1 MYRLFFSL
9 MIIIAVNTAKA
20 QQHSQ
25 GLPVTNHK
33 EVVIAHRGDH
43 TFFPDNTLEGYQ
55 SAIKLGVDYIET
67 DLRTT
72 KDGGLV
78 IMHNSSVN
86 RMTGAAGE
94 IADLS
99 YDYVRSLKIVDSAH
113 HKTYHIPDFKEVLAL
128 CKGKVNIYLDF
139 KDANVDT
146 AYKMIKA
153 AGMEKHVV
161 VYANTLDQFKTWR
174 KVAPKMPVMT
184 SVPDEVKDVASLK
197 AFLDEY
203 PVSCV
208 DGSIGQ
214 YSADMLTLFKTRGVA
229 VWLDVQDNDE
239 GPATWS
245 KALDEQ
251 VPGMQTDHPAAL
263 IKYLTQQS
271 KR

>member
-9 MIIIAVNTAKA
+9 MAIVAVHSAKA
-20 QQHSQ
+20 QQHLQS
-25 GLPVTNHK
+25 LPVTNHK
-33 EVVIAHRGDH
+33 KVVIAHRGDH
-43 TFFPDNTLEGYQ
+43 TFFPDNTLEGYS

-86 RMTGAAGE
+86 RMTGASGE
-94 IADLS
+94 IAALS
-99 YDYVRSLKIVDSAH
+99 FDYVRSLKIVDSAH
-113 HKTYHIPDFKEVLAL
+113 HRNYHIPTFKEVLSL
-128 CKGKVNIYLDF
+128 CRGKVNIYLDF

-146 AYKMIKA
+146 TYKMIKA

-161 VYANTLDQFKTWR
+161 VYANSLGQVKTW
-174 KVAPKMPVMT
+174 KQVAPQMPVMS
-184 SVPDEVKDVASLK
+184 SVPDEVIDVASLK

-214 YSADMLTLFKTRGVA
+214 YSADMLAFFKTRGVA
-229 VWLDVQDNDE
+229 VWLDVQSEGE

-245 KALDEQ
+245 KALEEQ